1 MEFFLV
7 FLFWWQIPI
16 EQQNDRYL
24 SLLGTAQ
31 WWSSKLRRRSSSV
44 RISLN
49 SLPKSDS
56 ELLSSLVFVVELT
69 VVFDLFDSL
78 VSLSFAWLSIDSVCI
93 FCKLVGVTN
102 SRSNA
107 FGNASPSRSL
117 LEHTLSWSS
126 QPSTDPTPSSGN
138 VSSYNIQHEVFNI
151 ESNNKLFIIIELLWI
166 NPKSLL

>member
-1 MEFFLV
+1 MK
-7 FLFWWQIPI
+7 
-16 EQQNDRYL
+16 YL

-44 RISLN
+44 RNSLN
-49 SLPKSDS
+49 SFPRS
-56 ELLSSLVFVVELT
+56 ELLSSLVFVSEFEV
-69 VVFDLFDSL
+69 FDSL
-78 VSLSFAWLSIDSVCI
+78 VSLLSFDLLSFSPCD

-138 VSSYNIQHEVFNI
+138 VSSWKNSNGIWVKF
-151 ESNNKLFIIIELLWI
+151 SNNNLWI
-166 NPKSLL
+166 QIYILF